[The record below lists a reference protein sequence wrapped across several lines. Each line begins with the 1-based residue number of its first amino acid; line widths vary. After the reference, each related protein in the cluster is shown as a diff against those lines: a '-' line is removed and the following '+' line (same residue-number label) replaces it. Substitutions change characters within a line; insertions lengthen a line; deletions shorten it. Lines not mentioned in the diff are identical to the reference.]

1 MNLRFLVS
9 LSFCA
14 FCVLLLINERN
25 EVAYKFEHWAV
36 VNLFDQ
42 QVIREFDLDKFDLED
57 AAEEK
62 QLLNELDRLYL
73 DKTGL
78 YQHLFCV
85 PINEIFK
92 NRKELDLA
100 KLNDDL
106 VRIFNESYLAS
117 AYHANLKSNSAA
129 ATRSKDAIRYY
140 RLFKLFVLEPTKSKN
155 YYIYKNQIC
164 LILDYPFIRK
174 VLGKVFKESRYLM
187 LTKGFYSFVELANS
201 ESPQDNLFDQ
211 VLVLNQDHPKLNCS
225 DNYLKFQCLNDC
237 FREKSRLAR
246 YFYNGNESGRVQLD
260 HNLEHVYDEEPDKS
274 VLEHERNC
282 FKKCENNGCNFIYT
296 FRKDFSNEIRRTIY
310 KAYPLIP
317 RFYFWVQFVGLI
329 LSFFGVSCYELIFKF
344 AKKSVFKL
352 GNKAILAFR
361 VSLFLV
367 CLVLF
372 FGLASKIICDYK
384 TKLEKPVFREATIFL
399 SQPEPIGLVICIP
412 VQEILADFRAT
423 GHHAYA
429 LDRNYAKYAN
439 RTFLELEKATDEKDA
454 FNRTVEG
461 IYLQFQNKRFNVSW
475 QLKPKVLFYASREFN
490 YLSRCYQID
499 VMVEEPRYQSLLS
512 ISKLT
517 LATRH
522 AAYFL
527 FLLPDGKDLNS
538 NVNYLHDNQ
547 YDFLK
552 QVAKNRP
559 ELGHCVEYGQEYA
572 TCNNRLTCNDQCV
585 HNESLANNMNISAYF
600 VVDKDQFSVEAWSKL
615 FHTYSTDEYKELRA
629 ECYKRLA
636 KPDCLE
642 SKYIRHTK
650 SDRSAIGN
658 LRRQFDL
665 YYYAASLIEE
675 LPSRYALILSLLN
688 IQGIIFNLDV
698 LQLVTFLSFIF
709 KMKFNMKGSKFY
721 LPLLY
726 LTCFVGFLL
735 HVSFIFFGIKN
746 DELVNS
752 EYYEELNM
760 REMPD
765 ALFCFDFRHSLAGQ
779 ANVTGNDLEELTKEI
794 NAERVF
800 ERISYLDRQNRWV
813 DVDRY
818 SGFKTNDFSIHTFYM
833 IDKKCFQLKINI
845 NYELHQFYFKN
856 EPENTVLKVD
866 FYSPFILR
874 SRGATFFAKKRDKFH
889 FSKPVNLMPYKRY
902 SVSQEL
908 YDIYYNDR
916 FQVLKNPMSIFKES
930 YLNDADLYLKS
941 LRDDFKERYNATTMS
956 IPLEKPDFQLKI
968 DDQLF
973 RDYYYAEQSP
983 KDQSTPGN
991 LNYERQYFL
1000 NYIKEQSL
1008 GREEDIVLNF
1018 EFNLIFRNEKLEI
1031 LNEDNWAKL
1040 ILNLI
1045 NVLSIWLSLNM
1056 FEALVFRT
1064 KLLNRQVALFCSQAF
1079 DQSAF

>member
-1 MNLRFLVS
+1 MNLRILVS

-25 EVAYKFEHWAV
+25 EVAYKLEHWAV

-42 QVIREFDLDKFDLED
+42 QFIREFDLDKFNLED
-57 AAEEK
+57 ADEER
-62 QLLNELDRLYL
+62 QLLSQLDRLYL

-78 YQHLFCV
+78 YQHLFCL
-85 PINEIFK
+85 PANEIFK

-106 VRIFNESYLAS
+106 VHYLNETYLS
-117 AYHANLKSNSAA
+117 SGYHANLKSNSAA
-129 ATRSKDAIRYY
+129 ATRSKDATRYY
-140 RLFKLFVLEPTKSKN
+140 RLFKLLVLQPTRSKN
-155 YYIYKNQIC
+155 YYVYKNRIC

-174 VLGKVFKESRYLM
+174 VLGKVFKDSRYLM

-201 ESPQDNLFDQ
+201 ESPAYNLFDQ

-246 YFYNGNESGRVQLD
+246 YFYNGNETGKVQLD

-274 VLEHERNC
+274 VLEHERSC
-282 FKKCENNGCNFIYT
+282 FKRCEKNGCNFIYT

-317 RFYFWVQFVGLI
+317 SFYFWVQFIGLV
-329 LSFFGVSCYELIFKF
+329 LSFFGVSCFELAFRS
-344 AKKSVFKL
+344 AKKSFGKL
-352 GNKAILAFR
+352 GDKAILAFR
-361 VSLFLV
+361 VSLFLI
-367 CLVLF
+367 CLVVFL
-372 FGLASKIICDYK
+372 GLAAKVLCDYK
-384 TKLEKPVFREATIFL
+384 TKVDKPVFREATIYL

-429 LDRNYAKYAN
+429 LDRNYAKYEN
-439 RTFLELEKATDEKDA
+439 RTFSDLEKATDEKDA

-475 QLKPKVLFYASREFN
+475 QLKPKVLFHASREFN
-490 YLSRCYQID
+490 YLSRCYQ
-499 VMVEEPRYQSLLS
+499 VEVVVEEPRYQSLLS

-522 AAYFL
+522 AAYYL
-527 FLLPDGKDLNS
+527 FLLPDGKEFNS
-538 NVNYLHDNQ
+538 AVNYLHDNQ

-552 QVAKNRP
+552 QVTKHRP
-559 ELGHCVEYGQEYA
+559 ALGRCTDYGQEYA
-572 TCNNRLTCNDQCV
+572 TCNNRLTCFNQCV
-585 HNESLANNMNISAYF
+585 HNESLAHNMNVSAYF
-600 VVDKDQFSVEAWSKL
+600 VVDKDQFSEETWSKL
-615 FHTYSTDEYKELRA
+615 FHTYSVQNYTDLGA
-629 ECYKRLA
+629 ECQSRLA
-636 KPDCLE
+636 KPDCIE
-642 SKYIRHTK
+642 SNYQRHTK
-650 SDRSAIGN
+650 SDQPPTGK

-665 YYYAASLIEE
+665 YYYAFNLIEE
-675 LPSRYALILSLLN
+675 LPSRYALVLSLLN
-688 IQGIIFNLDV
+688 LQGIIFNLDV
-698 LQLVTFLSFIF
+698 LQLVTLLSFFF
-709 KMKFNMKGSKFY
+709 KFKYNMKGNKFY

-726 LTCFVGFLL
+726 LICFVGFVL

-746 DELVNS
+746 DELIHS
-752 EYYEELNM
+752 EYYEELNT
-760 REMPD
+760 REMPET
-765 ALFCFDFRHSLAGQ
+765 LFCFDLRYSVAGQ
-779 ANVTGNDLEELTKEI
+779 MNVTGNDLEELTKEI

-800 ERISYLDRQNRWV
+800 ERISYLDKWNRWV
-813 DVDRY
+813 EVDRY
-818 SGFKTNDFSIHTFYM
+818 SGFKTKDFSIHTFYL

-845 NYELHQFYFKN
+845 DYELHQFYFKDQ
-856 EPENTVLKVD
+856 PDNTVLKVD

-889 FSKPVNLMPYKRY
+889 FSKPINLMPYKSY
-902 SVSQEL
+902 SISQEL
-908 YDIYYNDR
+908 YDVYYNDK
-916 FQVLKNPMSIFKES
+916 FQAIKNPMSIFRES
-930 YLNDADLYLKS
+930 YLNNADLYLRS
-941 LRDDFKERYNATTMS
+941 LRDDFKERYNTTTMS
-956 IPLEKPDFQLKI
+956 IPLEKADFHLRI
-968 DDQLF
+968 DDKLF
-973 RDYYYAEQSP
+973 RDYYYAEQHP
-983 KDQSTPGN
+983 KDQSLPGN
-991 LNYERQYFL
+991 LNYERQYFI
-1000 NYIKEQSL
+1000 NYIKEKPV

-1056 FEALVFRT
+1056 FEALLFRT
-1064 KLLNRQVALFCSQAF
+1064 KLLNR
-1079 DQSAF
+1079 